1 MHCTSEWGRKERV
14 ICLVNAWTCLSPST
28 FLFLS
33 VFLENVGAI
42 CMIFCQLQKKNIA
55 KYYNIAARSYY
66 VLFSLRKWK
75 RSSVIFIDVSFRHF
89 VELYNVELTFIFQN
103 ILWIIQFYK
112 KKVHNS
118 GRVRSLSINNILT
131 PLFAFR
137 NYWQIIYT
145 MRKLSE
151 NNKIVNICM
160 VTNSRVWILI
170 TRKKCLRR

>member
-1 MHCTSEWGRKERV
+1 MHKWVGEKRTGDLLSECLNLPLPFYFFISFCFPRKCRRH
-14 ICLVNAWTCLSPST
+14 LHD
-28 FLFLS
+28 FLP
-33 VFLENVGAI
+33 VA
-42 CMIFCQLQKKNIA
+42 KKNIA
-55 KYYNIAARSYY
+55 KYYNIAARNYY

-112 KKVHNS
+112 KKS
-118 GRVRSLSINNILT
+118 IILAGWGLFLLIIFWLLFSPLGIIDKLSIQWE
-131 PLFAFR
+131 
-137 NYWQIIYT
+137 NYRKTIKLWIY
-145 MRKLSE
+145 
-151 NNKIVNICM
+151 VCM

>member
-1 MHCTSEWGRKERV
+1 MNNS
-14 ICLVNAWTCLSPST
+14 I
-28 FLFLS
+28 
-33 VFLENVGAI
+33 
-42 CMIFCQLQKKNIA
+42 LQ
-55 KYYNIAARSYY
+55 
-66 VLFSLRKWK
+66 
-75 RSSVIFIDVSFRHF
+75 
-89 VELYNVELTFIFQN
+89 
-103 ILWIIQFYK
+103 

-160 VTNSRVWILI
+160 YGDKQQSVNTNN
-170 TRKKCLRR
+170 